1 MKIKEFF
8 KDKNNVI
15 LAISAGLIALAVVI
29 AIISTSVEK
38 SRIENKTSEI
48 ISTTEKVSNK
58 APENATENNT
68 AAQQPDTTVP
78 PAQAGANVPG
88 KYTVTTQND
97 PLGVRAKPSQD
108 AERIYELPKGSEIA
122 VSATFKG
129 WAFVKVDGVSGWVN
143 SDYLTLVEKGEAP
156 KHNPGKYTI
165 GTQDDPLG
173 IRVKPEADAQ
183 RNGEVPKG
191 EQVEVLTVCGE
202 WGYVEYGEYSGWL
215 SFQYLK

>member
-1 MKIKEFF
+1 MKSKQFF

-15 LAISAGLIALAVVI
+15 LVVSASLIILAVII
-29 AIISTSVEK
+29 AVVATSVEK
-38 SRIENKTSEI
+38 SRVENKTSEV
-48 ISTTEKVSNK
+48 ISTTNEADNKVPN
-58 APENATENNT
+58 NATNNE
-68 AAQQPDTTVP
+68 ANAQQPDTTVP
-78 PAQAGANVPG
+78 PVASGTNVPG
-88 KYTVTTQND
+88 KYTVATQND

-108 AERIYELPKGSEIA
+108 AERIYELPKGSEVS
-122 VSATFKG
+122 VSATFDG
-129 WAFVKVDGVSGWVN
+129 WAFVKIDGVSGWVN
-143 SDYLTLVEKGEAP
+143 SDYITLVEKGEAP

-165 GTQDDPLG
+165 ATENDPLG

-191 EQVEVLTVCGE
+191 EQIDVLTVCDE